1 MRKMKKGEI
10 LLKLEEITKV
20 LKNGL
25 VNAKED
31 SSKYSTEIPS
41 QLAFEVGYLSG
52 VIKGVLSELNDI
64 R

>member
-20 LKNGL
+20 LENGL
-25 VNAKED
+25 ANAKEEGI
-31 SSKYSTEIPS
+31 KYSTEIPS

-52 VIKGVLSELNDI
+52 VVKGVLSELNDI
-64 R
+64 K